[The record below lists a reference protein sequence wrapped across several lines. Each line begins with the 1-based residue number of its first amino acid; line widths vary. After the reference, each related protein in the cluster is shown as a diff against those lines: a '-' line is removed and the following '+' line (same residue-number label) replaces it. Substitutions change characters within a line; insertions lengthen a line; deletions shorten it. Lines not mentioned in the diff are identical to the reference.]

1 MTVNPYS
8 VEPKRSSAWL
18 WQALTGAAL
27 LPLLALHIIAN
38 HFVAEGGLRD
48 YADVVSYLSH
58 PVILG
63 LETLFLV
70 VVTAHALLGVRAIAM
85 DFGLSD
91 QAGRRLSRSLAV
103 LGLLTVGYG
112 LLLTR
117 IIISG

>member
-27 LPLLALHIIAN
+27 LPLLTLHIIAN

-70 VVTAHALLGVRAIAM
+70 VVTAHALLGVRAIAV

-91 QAGRRLSRSLAV
+91 QAGRRLSRSLAA
-103 LGLLTVGYG
+103 LGLLMVGYG
-112 LLLTR
+112 LVLTW

>member
-1 MTVNPYS
+1 M
-8 VEPKRSSAWL
+8 
-18 WQALTGAAL
+18 
-27 LPLLALHIIAN
+27 
-38 HFVAEGGLRD
+38 
-48 YADVVSYLSH
+48 
-58 PVILG
+58 
-63 LETLFLV
+63 
-70 VVTAHALLGVRAIAM
+70 TAHALLGVRAIAM